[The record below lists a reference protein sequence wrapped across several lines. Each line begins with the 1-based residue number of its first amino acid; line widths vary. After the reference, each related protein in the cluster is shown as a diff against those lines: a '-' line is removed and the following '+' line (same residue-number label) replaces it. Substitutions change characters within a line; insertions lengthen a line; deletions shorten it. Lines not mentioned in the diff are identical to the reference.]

1 MEEKSNVTKLTQK
14 DYQKKYDE
22 KTQSVTIKYTPADMS
37 DYDRMMKYL
46 EKTGKSRSSFIKE
59 LINDFFENEKYA
71 ITESRI
77 ADYYKIYNV
86 DGELLDKLKA
96 VVGEEKYNIILGI
109 FKTFVEDELY
119 DAYIYKGDD
128 VDVWIED
135 FIDEIKN
142 GDVDIN
148 VSDKEFEKI
157 IDKSLSH
164 NLKSVFYGWNSISH
178 FLNFV
183 KPTKTEY
190 RCYIVSKRTTIYR
203 LLSLYVVVFLFAEI
217 KTTKKFKNKWRI
229 LYMKGLIAKHFI
241 KIFLILWKS
250 DKRMF

>member
-1 MEEKSNVTKLTQK
+1 MAVIGHGFSVFMERIVFVIMCSFLYNRSRNLKQRRFLYMEEKRNVNKLTQK

-86 DGELLDKLKA
+86 DGELLDKLKN
-96 VVGEEKYNIILGI
+96 VVGEEKYNIILDV
-109 FKTFVEDELY
+109 FKTFVENELY
-119 DAYIYKGDD
+119 NAYIDKGDD
-128 VDVWIED
+128 IDYWIDD

-142 GDVDIN
+142 GDIDIN
-148 VSDKEFEKI
+148 VSNKEFEKI
-157 IDKSLSH
+157 IDKSLRH
-164 NLKSVFYGWNSISH
+164 NLKSVFY
-178 FLNFV
+178 
-183 KPTKTEY
+183 
-190 RCYIVSKRTTIYR
+190 
-203 LLSLYVVVFLFAEI
+203 
-217 KTTKKFKNKWRI
+217 
-229 LYMKGLIAKHFI
+229 
-241 KIFLILWKS
+241 
-250 DKRMF
+250 D

>member
-1 MEEKSNVTKLTQK
+1 MAVTGHGFSVFMERIIFVIMCFFLYNRSRNLKQRRFLYMEEKRNVNKLTQK

-37 DYDRMMKYL
+37 DYNRMMKYL

-59 LINDFFENEKYA
+59 LINDFFENEKYE

-164 NLKSVFYGWNSISH
+164 NLKSVFYG
-178 FLNFV
+178 
-183 KPTKTEY
+183 
-190 RCYIVSKRTTIYR
+190 
-203 LLSLYVVVFLFAEI
+203 
-217 KTTKKFKNKWRI
+217 
-229 LYMKGLIAKHFI
+229 
-241 KIFLILWKS
+241 
-250 DKRMF
+250 

>member
-1 MEEKSNVTKLTQK
+1 MEEKRNVTKLTQK

-59 LINDFFENEKYA
+59 LINDFFENEKYE

-96 VVGEEKYNIILGI
+96 VVGEEKYNIILEI
-109 FKTFVEDELY
+109 FKTFVENELY

-128 VDVWIED
+128 VDIWIED

-142 GDVDIN
+142 GEVDIN
-148 VSDKEFEKI
+148 VSDKEFKKI

-164 NLKSVFYGWNSISH
+164 NLNSVFYG
-178 FLNFV
+178 
-183 KPTKTEY
+183 
-190 RCYIVSKRTTIYR
+190 
-203 LLSLYVVVFLFAEI
+203 
-217 KTTKKFKNKWRI
+217 
-229 LYMKGLIAKHFI
+229 
-241 KIFLILWKS
+241 
-250 DKRMF
+250 

>member
-1 MEEKSNVTKLTQK
+1 MIEWWNILKNWKIKKLIHK
-14 DYQKKYDE
+14 GIDKW
-22 KTQSVTIKYTPADMS
+22 
-37 DYDRMMKYL
+37 
-46 EKTGKSRSSFIKE
+46 
-59 LINDFFENEKYA
+59 FFENEKYA

-148 VSDKEFEKI
+148 VSDKEFEK
-157 IDKSLSH
+157 
-164 NLKSVFYGWNSISH
+164 
-178 FLNFV
+178 
-183 KPTKTEY
+183 
-190 RCYIVSKRTTIYR
+190 
-203 LLSLYVVVFLFAEI
+203 LLI
-217 KTTKKFKNKWRI
+217 KV
-229 LYMKGLIAKHFI
+229 
-241 KIFLILWKS
+241 
-250 DKRMF
+250 

>member
-1 MEEKSNVTKLTQK
+1 MDKSHEVNAFCNGIVVGINLYQQKVVTAQK
-14 DYQKKYDE
+14 NNEAIKIGGELYYIQSAKYDE

-59 LINDFFENEKYA
+59 LINDFFENEKYE

-96 VVGEEKYNIILGI
+96 VVGEEKYNIILDI
-109 FKTFVEDELY
+109 LKTFVEDELY

-128 VDVWIED
+128 VDIWIED
-135 FIDEIKN
+135 FMDEIKN

-164 NLKSVFYGWNSISH
+164 NLKSVFYG
-178 FLNFV
+178 
-183 KPTKTEY
+183 
-190 RCYIVSKRTTIYR
+190 
-203 LLSLYVVVFLFAEI
+203 
-217 KTTKKFKNKWRI
+217 
-229 LYMKGLIAKHFI
+229 
-241 KIFLILWKS
+241 
-250 DKRMF
+250 

>member
-1 MEEKSNVTKLTQK
+1 MEEKRNVNKLTQK

-86 DGELLDKLKA
+86 DGALLDKLKN
-96 VVGEEKYNIILGI
+96 VVGEEKYNIILDV
-109 FKTFVEDELY
+109 FKTFVENELY
-119 DAYIYKGDD
+119 DAYIDKGDD
-128 VDVWIED
+128 IDYWIDD

-148 VSDKEFEKI
+148 VCNKEFEKI
-157 IDKSLSH
+157 IDKSLRH
-164 NLKSVFYGWNSISH
+164 NLKSVFYDWIPYH
-178 FLNFV
+178 IFW
-183 KPTKTEY
+183 
-190 RCYIVSKRTTIYR
+190 
-203 LLSLYVVVFLFAEI
+203 LLSSQPKLNIGV
-217 KTTKKFKNKWRI
+217 T
-229 LYMKGLIAKHFI
+229 
-241 KIFLILWKS
+241 
-250 DKRMF
+250 

>member
-1 MEEKSNVTKLTQK
+1 MKEKSNVTKLTQK

-142 GDVDIN
+142 GY
-148 VSDKEFEKI
+148 KCF
-157 IDKSLSH
+157 
-164 NLKSVFYGWNSISH
+164 
-178 FLNFV
+178 
-183 KPTKTEY
+183 
-190 RCYIVSKRTTIYR
+190 
-203 LLSLYVVVFLFAEI
+203 
-217 KTTKKFKNKWRI
+217 
-229 LYMKGLIAKHFI
+229 
-241 KIFLILWKS
+241 
-250 DKRMF
+250 

>member
-37 DYDRMMKYL
+37 DYDTMMKYL

-59 LINDFFENEKYA
+59 LINDFFENEKYE

-86 DGELLDKLKA
+86 DGGLLDKLKA
-96 VVGEEKYNIILGI
+96 VVGEDKYNIILDF
-109 FKTFVEDELY
+109 FKTVVEGELY
-119 DAYIYKGDD
+119 DAYIDKGDD
-128 VDVWIED
+128 VDIWIEN

-142 GDVDIN
+142 GEVDIN

-157 IDKSLSH
+157 IDKSLSR
-164 NLKSVFYGWNSISH
+164 NLKSVFYG
-178 FLNFV
+178 
-183 KPTKTEY
+183 
-190 RCYIVSKRTTIYR
+190 
-203 LLSLYVVVFLFAEI
+203 
-217 KTTKKFKNKWRI
+217 
-229 LYMKGLIAKHFI
+229 
-241 KIFLILWKS
+241 
-250 DKRMF
+250 

>member
-1 MEEKSNVTKLTQK
+1 MTQK

-96 VVGEEKYNIILGI
+96 VVGK
-109 FKTFVEDELY
+109 
-119 DAYIYKGDD
+119 
-128 VDVWIED
+128 
-135 FIDEIKN
+135 
-142 GDVDIN
+142 
-148 VSDKEFEKI
+148 
-157 IDKSLSH
+157 KS
-164 NLKSVFYGWNSISH
+164 
-178 FLNFV
+178 
-183 KPTKTEY
+183 T
-190 RCYIVSKRTTIYR
+190 
-203 LLSLYVVVFLFAEI
+203 
-217 KTTKKFKNKWRI
+217 I
-229 LYMKGLIAKHFI
+229 LYWGFLKH
-241 KIFLILWKS
+241 L
-250 DKRMF
+250 

>member
-148 VSDKEFEKI
+148 VSDK
-157 IDKSLSH
+157 
-164 NLKSVFYGWNSISH
+164 KSVFYG
-178 FLNFV
+178 
-183 KPTKTEY
+183 
-190 RCYIVSKRTTIYR
+190 
-203 LLSLYVVVFLFAEI
+203 
-217 KTTKKFKNKWRI
+217 
-229 LYMKGLIAKHFI
+229 
-241 KIFLILWKS
+241 
-250 DKRMF
+250 